1 MFSLLNKGIVNRRSY
16 GVDVSERPG
25 SVTITFTNMRRLC
38 ALFNKFEDYEAF
50 TKELGAGKGV
60 VKLTV
65 DDTKNGIMRY
75 KFKEEILQL
84 NSITGTGM
92 HLASFSIET
101 GAVCFPVL
109 IGCNGTFLNCNR
121 VETTTYVIDS
131 CCIYDFIHF

>member
-1 MFSLLNKGIVNRRSY
+1 
-16 GVDVSERPG
+16 
-25 SVTITFTNMRRLC
+25 MRRLC

-60 VKLTV
+60 VKLIV
-65 DDTKNGIMRY
+65 DDRTNGIMRY
-75 KFKEEILQL
+75 KFKRKFYNLI
-84 NSITGTGM
+84 SITGTGM

-121 VETTTYVIDS
+121 VETTTYM
-131 CCIYDFIHF
+131 